1 MSLRNSDSLTPLRR
15 HLRSLRPGLRM
26 TQKELAEASRVLPVP
41 IEREFIANLET
52 AGLPGTVRKFL
63 SFTWLTDAD
72 PGVVMELS
80 VAGTTGGRVGNRTAQ
95 QLEGECRREH
105 EAGRHDR
112 ALALAL
118 LGARSAEAKRHQDL
132 AARMLLI
139 GAIAA
144 QSTGKWRLTRELAEQ
159 ALCSNAVSG
168 PDRGR
173 AAIVLAGALG
183 ALGRDSL
190 ALHALR
196 LVDPATL
203 ASDRRLGSSYWHQKA
218 VLDWSSGSPEA
229 AVKDVNRALRYY
241 ARTGERAERA
251 KLHCL
256 KALVLTDLGAC
267 TRARTEIS
275 RAIRDIEG
283 SRDRGASYRE
293 VLVDAG
299 AVYVRCGKPDEALTL
314 LRQALDLS
322 DQAGDAP
329 RSFEA
334 RLYLYEAAC
343 REGDLEKANEL
354 GMSIRRM
361 IAGVRLDPIQ
371 KREYERV
378 VGEHAAAFPQRSGA
392 RGETGRA

>member
-1 MSLRNSDSLTPLRR
+1 
-15 HLRSLRPGLRM
+15 M
-26 TQKELAEASRVLPVP
+26 TQKELAEASRVLPAP

-63 SFTWLTDAD
+63 SFAWLTDAD

-80 VAGTTGGRVGNRTAQ
+80 VAGTTGVQAGSPTVQ
-95 QLEGECRREH
+95 ELEKKCRKEH
-105 EAGRHDR
+105 EAGRHDQ

-118 LGARSAEAKRHQDL
+118 FGARSAGAEGREEL

-139 GAIAA
+139 GAISA

-159 ALCSNAVSG
+159 ALCSGAVSSA
-168 PDRGR
+168 DRGR

-183 ALGRDSL
+183 ALGRDAL

-196 LVDPATL
+196 LVDSAML

-218 VLDWSSGSPEA
+218 VLEWSSGSPEA

-241 ARTGERAERA
+241 ARTGELAERA

-256 KALVLTDLGAC
+256 KALVLTDLDA
-267 TRARTEIS
+267 RAKARVEIS

-283 SRDRGASYRE
+283 SGDRGASFRE

-299 AVYVRCGKPDEALTL
+299 AVLVRCGKSKEGRTL

-322 DQAGDAP
+322 EEASDTP
-329 RSFEA
+329 RGFEA

-343 REGDLEKANEL
+343 RGGDLDKAREL
-354 GMSIRRM
+354 GASIRGMAAR
-361 IAGVRLDPIQ
+361 VRLDPIQ

-378 VGEHAAAFPQRSGA
+378 MSERASASALLGGA
-392 RGETGRA
+392 RGEAGRA